1 MNILH
6 HRLGRIPCVYWMTAV
21 CRCYEASPTL
31 GLELSHFPCEKT
43 FICPRSWPLS
53 VDARGSEL
61 TPLNHSVI
69 GVAVLSFL
77 GPFFLVEGE
86 NFSCFTES
94 EG

>member
-1 MNILH
+1 M
-6 HRLGRIPCVYWMTAV
+6 
-21 CRCYEASPTL
+21 
-31 GLELSHFPCEKT
+31 
-43 FICPRSWPLS
+43 S